1 MKQKRIIIIGGGAA
15 GLMASIVA
23 ARRGAHVTLV
33 ERMQRVGKKLLATGN
48 GRCNLSNTDLDFEH
62 YHGKEPGFVVPALMT
77 CDLDRTLAFFKEL
90 GLEYMEEDGKIFPR
104 SEQAGSVLEVL
115 RYEALRLGVNE
126 LTETRIG
133 AIKKQGDAFLLTAS
147 NGHTFNADA
156 VIIATGGKSAPN
168 LGSNGSGYVLA
179 ESLGHTIVEPVPAL
193 VQVCLDEDWPKQ
205 LQGLKISGR
214 SELLVDGKAAGAR
227 SGEILFTDYGVSG
240 PPLLEL
246 SREISLGIQAG
257 KSCQLRLDLV
267 TGMPHK
273 EVADL
278 IESRWKTSPHK
289 SLEFSMVGFIHKRLI
304 MVALETAG
312 LKERHGEASEN
323 FNKRDAHRLAAALKD
338 WRATCSG
345 TQSWM
350 HSQVT
355 AGGVAT
361 CDVDASTL
369 ESRLVDGIYFAG
381 EVLDVDGDCGGY
393 NLQWAWSSGFTAAEN
408 IVK

>member
-1 MKQKRIIIIGGGAA
+1 MEQKKIIIIGGGAA

-23 ARRGAHVTLV
+23 TRRGASVTLV
-33 ERMQRVGKKLLATGN
+33 ERMQRVGKKILATGN
-48 GRCNLSNTDLDFEH
+48 GRCNLSNTDLDYEH
-62 YHGKEPGFVVPALMT
+62 YHGKEPGFVVPALMA

-90 GLEYMEEDGKIFPR
+90 GLEFIEESGKLFPR

-115 RYEALRLGVNE
+115 RYEALRLGIE
-126 LTETRIG
+126 EITETRIG
-133 AIKKQGDAFLLTAS
+133 KIKKKGAFFSLSTS
-147 NGHTFNADA
+147 NGQTFEADA
-156 VIIATGGKSAPN
+156 VIIATGGKSSPN
-168 LGSNGSGYVLA
+168 LGSNGSGYALA
-179 ESLGHTIVEPVPAL
+179 ESLGHTVIEPVPAL

-205 LQGLKISGR
+205 LQGLKVNGR
-214 SELLVDGKAAGAR
+214 AELLVGGKAAGGR
-227 SGEILFTDYGVSG
+227 SGEILFTDYGISG

-246 SREISLGIQAG
+246 SREISLGTQMG
-257 KSCQLRLDLV
+257 KSCELRLDLV
-267 TGMPHK
+267 MGMPHK
-273 EVADL
+273 EVVDL
-278 IESRWKTSPHK
+278 IEARWKNAPHK
-289 SLEFSMVGFIHKRLI
+289 SLDFSLVGFIHKRLI

-361 CDVDASTL
+361 RDVDASTL
-369 ESRLVDGIYFAG
+369 ESRLVSGVYFAG

-408 IVK
+408 AVK